1 MPSAGASSGAGG
13 ADELPAA
20 RGAGSGAVDVAGTAL
35 EEGRMNYLPS
45 WEQVLRV
52 LTLSDFNTRVV
63 VVSVAMLGM
72 AAGIVGTFT
81 LLRKRALVSDTVSHA
96 TLPGIAVAWLVMVAL
111 GGTGKWFPGL
121 LLGAAAGGLAAIA
134 AVLVVRSVARL
145 HEDAAL
151 GIVLS
156 VSFGIGIALLGLI
169 QQMRRGS
176 AAGLDS
182 FIYGKTASMLAAD
195 AMLIGV
201 TSLILLVIAALLFK
215 ELNLLCFDA
224 PYAASQG
231 LPVGLLDVVMLGLV
245 VAVTVIG
252 LQAVGLILIV
262 ALLITPAAAARFW
275 THDLRLMTVL
285 AALIGATGGFIGAG
299 LSALVPRL
307 PAGAVIVVTT
317 AAGFVISVLF
327 GTRRGLLRL
336 LLERRRSDRRIRRE
350 HLLRA
355 VFEQVE
361 AQLGAPPGRTELA
374 ASAVDRAQLAQ
385 RRGWTRA
392 ELAAALRVAQREGW
406 LQRPVRE
413 RTAPPVRPAA
423 SGKARAARQRPVAAE
438 AGAARQRPRVTGEA
452 RSAGQRPAADGGSA
466 GGGGQRP
473 RVAGEVRAAR
483 QRPRVTGE
491 VRAARQRP
499 AAAETGAAG
508 QWPRVTG
515 GARSARQRPPA
526 TGGAAWTP
534 PRPET
539 SGQAGPV
546 RLTPAGAAQALQ
558 IVRNHRLW
566 ELYLIEHAEVA
577 TSRVDRGADRIEHVL
592 EPELVAELEAQLDRQ
607 TDSTVV
613 AASPHALAPEAP

>member
-1 MPSAGASSGAGG
+1 MSLPSGVAALESAHGGRGSTGRSPSTDRLRPAGPGAGG
-13 ADELPAA
+13 PPGDHPPAA
-20 RGAGSGAVDVAGTAL
+20 RAARSPLAPAAAPDPARSPLVVRDLTIAYRRRPVL
-35 EEGRMNYLPS
+35 
-45 WEQVLRV
+45 WDQVLRV

-63 VVSVAMLGM
+63 VVGVAMLGM

-81 LLRKRALVSDTVSHA
+81 LLRKRALVSDAVSHA

-111 GGTGKWFPGL
+111 GGSGKWFPGL
-121 LLGAAAGGLAAIA
+121 LLGAAAGGLAAVA
-134 AVLVVRSVARL
+134 AVLVVRAVLRL

-182 FIYGKTASMLAAD
+182 FIYSKIASMLAAD
-195 AMLIGV
+195 AMLIGI
-201 TSLILLVIAALLFK
+201 TSLV
-215 ELNLLCFDA
+215 
-224 PYAASQG
+224 
-231 LPVGLLDVVMLGLV
+231 LV

-275 THDLRLMTVL
+275 TCDLRLMTIL
-285 AALIGATGGFIGAG
+285 AALIGALCGFIGAG

-336 LLERRRSDRRIRRE
+336 VIERRRSDRRMRRE

-361 AQLGAPPGRTELA
+361 GQLGATP
-374 ASAVDRAQLAQ
+374 DRAALEAGAVSRPSLAL
-385 RRGWTRA
+385 RRGWPPA
-392 ELAAALRVAQREGW
+392 ELAAALRTGQREGW
-406 LQRPVRE
+406 LQ
-413 RTAPPVRPAA
+413 PAA
-423 SGKARAARQRPVAAE
+423 EPGV
-438 AGAARQRPRVTGEA
+438 VH
-452 RSAGQRPAADGGSA
+452 
-466 GGGGQRP
+466 
-473 RVAGEVRAAR
+473 
-483 QRPRVTGE
+483 
-491 VRAARQRP
+491 
-499 AAAETGAAG
+499 
-508 QWPRVTG
+508 
-515 GARSARQRPPA
+515 
-526 TGGAAWTP
+526 
-534 PRPET
+534 
-539 SGQAGPV
+539 
-546 RLTPAGAAQALQ
+546 LTPAGAALALR

-566 ELYLIEHAEVA
+566 ELYLVRHADVA

-592 EPELVAELEAQLDRQ
+592 EPELVAELEAQLERQ
-607 TDSTVV
+607 PDAAAV
-613 AASPHALAPEAP
+613 AASPHALAPGTP

>member
-1 MPSAGASSGAGG
+1 MALHCPVRSISGQH
-13 ADELPAA
+13 LSYTRFLHPK
-20 RGAGSGAVDVAGTAL
+20 SG
-35 EEGRMNYLPS
+35 
-45 WEQVLRV
+45 
-52 LTLSDFNTRVV
+52 
-63 VVSVAMLGM
+63 
-72 AAGIVGTFT
+72 GIV
-81 LLRKRALVSDTVSHA
+81 RPHVK
-96 TLPGIAVAWLVMVAL
+96 L
-111 GGTGKWFPGL
+111 G
-121 LLGAAAGGLAAIA
+121 
-134 AVLVVRSVARL
+134 LVVRSVARL

-201 TSLILLVIAALLFK
+201 TSLILVVIAALLFK

-285 AALIGATGGFIGAG
+285 AGLIGALGGFIGAG

-361 AQLGAPPGRTELA
+361 SQLGATPGRAEMA
-374 ASAVDRAQLAQ
+374 ASAVNRAHLVQ

-392 ELAAALRVAQREGW
+392 ELAVALRVAQREGW
-406 LQRPVRE
+406 LQP
-413 RTAPPVRPAA
+413 PAA
-423 SGKARAARQRPVAAE
+423 GESGV
-438 AGAARQRPRVTGEA
+438 
-452 RSAGQRPAADGGSA
+452 
-466 GGGGQRP
+466 
-473 RVAGEVRAAR
+473 
-483 QRPRVTGE
+483 
-491 VRAARQRP
+491 
-499 AAAETGAAG
+499 
-508 QWPRVTG
+508 
-515 GARSARQRPPA
+515 
-526 TGGAAWTP
+526 
-534 PRPET
+534 
-539 SGQAGPV
+539 V
-546 RLTPAGAAQALQ
+546 RLTPAGALQALQ
-558 IVRNHRLW
+558 VVRNHRLW
-566 ELYLIEHAEVA
+566 ELYLIEHAEMA

-607 TDSTVV
+607 ADPAAV
-613 AASPHALAPEAP
+613 AASPHALAAEAP

>member
-1 MPSAGASSGAGG
+1 MPSAGAPGGAG
-13 ADELPAA
+13 ELPAA
-20 RGAGSGAVDVAGTAL
+20 RGAGSGAVDGAGTAL
-35 EEGRMNYLPS
+35 EERRMNYLPP

-63 VVSVAMLGM
+63 VVGVAMLGM

-201 TSLILLVIAALLFK
+201 TSLILVVIAALLFK

-285 AALIGATGGFIGAG
+285 AALIGALGGFVGAG

-355 VFEQVE
+355 LFEQVE
-361 AQLGAPPGRTELA
+361 AQLGATPGRTELA

-423 SGKARAARQRPVAAE
+423 SGKP
-438 AGAARQRPRVTGEA
+438 
-452 RSAGQRPAADGGSA
+452 
-466 GGGGQRP
+466 
-473 RVAGEVRAAR
+473 
-483 QRPRVTGE
+483 
-491 VRAARQRP
+491 RAARQRP
-499 AAAETGAAG
+499 AAAEAEAAV
-508 QWPRVTG
+508 QRPRVTG
-515 GARSARQRPPA
+515 GARAAGQRPAAAEAEAAVQRPRVTGGARAAGQRPAAAEAEAAVQRPRVTGGARAAGQRPAAAEAEAARQRPPA

-534 PRPET
+534 SRPQT
-539 SGQAGPV
+539 SGQAGSV

-592 EPELVAELEAQLDRQ
+592 EPNLVAELEAQLDRQ

>member
-423 SGKARAARQRPVAAE
+423 SGKARAARQRPAAAE

-452 RSAGQRPAADGGSA
+452 RSAGQRPAAA
-466 GGGGQRP
+466 EAEAARQRP

-491 VRAARQRP
+491 MRAARQRP